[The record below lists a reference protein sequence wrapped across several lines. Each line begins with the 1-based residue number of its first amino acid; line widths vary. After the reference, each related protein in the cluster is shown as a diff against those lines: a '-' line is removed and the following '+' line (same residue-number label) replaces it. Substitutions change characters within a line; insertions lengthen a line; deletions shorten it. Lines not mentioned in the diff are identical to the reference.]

1 MSLFSKSRVLKKQI
15 NTQLLN
21 KYIENNVNRHIDLYH
36 LNFII
41 LNKVLCENQNFN
53 TDGYFS
59 YLQPNNLTKKI
70 AHEYKRRLWLG
81 GTIETFQPEKLL
93 NKNQKIN
100 NVILKE
106 ILDNVK
112 LLKKDCMVTYTRTIC
127 EENNSEEGNI
137 LLKEKRQLFYTNEL
151 FHERIGNT
159 VDFTSFIYNHISDN
173 LVFSDEEIIK
183 FSRKT
188 LNPHYIHLDK
198 YYNKKIEGY
207 PEKLVVQGP
216 YMLIESIKYLQ
227 HITRMKYFSKI
238 TYKIKQNLFS
248 NEPVFI
254 KLSTN
259 KKELKLGNNNLGTVL
274 TLNYI

>member
-207 PEKLVVQGP
+207 PEKLIVQGP
-216 YMLIESIKYLQ
+216 YMLTESIKYLQ
-227 HITRMKYFSKI
+227 HITGIKYFSKI
-238 TYKIKQNLFS
+238 NYKIKQNLFS

-254 KLSTN
+254 KLSSNT
-259 KKELKLGNNNLGTVL
+259 KELKLGNNKLGTVL

>member
-1 MSLFSKSRVLKKQI
+1 MSLLLKSSALKKQI

-21 KYIENNVNRHIDLYH
+21 KYIENNVNRNIDLYN

-59 YLQPNNLTKKI
+59 YLQPNNLTEKI
-70 AHEYKRRLWLG
+70 QHEFKRRLWLG

-106 ILDNVK
+106 VLDNVK

-127 EENNSEEGNI
+127 DGDNSEEEKI
-137 LLKEKRQLFYTNEL
+137 YLKEKRQLFYTNEL

-159 VDFTSFIYNHISDN
+159 LDFISFNYNHLSDN
-173 LVFSDEEIIK
+173 IVFSDEEIIQ